1 MARLALILAGALA
14 IRILYTLLVADDIPV
29 IGDALTYHLLGEN
42 LAEGRGFER
51 APHPQLAPVEGW
63 EPGVPTAEHPPLF
76 PLLIG
81 LLTKLGAT
89 GYLAQKLLL
98 CMVGTATVAFVG
110 LAGREAAGPAVG
122 LVAAGLAAVYPF
134 LWVVDGSLMSETL
147 YGALLAATLWLAI
160 RFARRPSLGLAAGL
174 GALVALAALT
184 RGEALLL
191 VPLLLLPLAA
201 RAGAA
206 WRSRLTL
213 AAVAVG
219 AFALVLAPWT
229 IRNLTVFE
237 EPVLISTNGNAVF
250 VGSNCERVYHGAFTG
265 LWSFDCYGSAPGG
278 DESEASVVYRERGLE
293 YARDHAGR
301 VPVVMAVRLLRVWDL
316 YRPLQQASYEQLE
329 GRSVTASHLGLVM
342 YYPLLLLA
350 AAGAVILRRR
360 RAPLWPLLAFPV
372 MVSITAVAIYG
383 VTRFRLAAEP
393 ALCLLAAVALA
404 AAARTMKTRLTAG
417 SSQSQSTAEWT
428 SQTADAAAQ
437 PGSPARTSA
446 STDPP
451 RNSPRNSI
459 PGSPSSVSVSIWIE

>member
-1 MARLALILAGALA
+1 MARLALILAGALV
-14 IRILYTLLVADDIPV
+14 IRVLYTLLVAQDIPV
-29 IGDALTYHLLGEN
+29 IGDALTYHLLGGN
-42 LAEGRGFER
+42 IADGKGFER
-51 APHPQLAPVEGW
+51 APHPQLAPFEGW
-63 EPGVPTAEHPPLF
+63 KPGVPTAEHPPLF

-81 LLTKLGAT
+81 LITKLGAT

-98 CMVGTATVAFVG
+98 CVVGTVTVAFVG
-110 LAGREAAGPAVG
+110 LAGREAAGPTTG
-122 LVAAGLAAVYPF
+122 LVAAALAAIYPF

-147 YGALLAATLWLAI
+147 YGALLAATLWLAL

-191 VPLLLLPLAA
+191 APLLLVPLAV

-213 AAVAVG
+213 VAVALG

-250 VGSNCERVYHGAFTG
+250 VGSNCDAVYYGDFIG
-265 LWSFDCYGSAPGG
+265 LWNFNCYGDAPGG
-278 DESEASVVYRERGLE
+278 DESESALVYRERGFD

-301 VPVVMAVRLLRVWDL
+301 LPLVMGVRLLRVWDF
-316 YRPLQQASYEQLE
+316 YRPLQQAAYESLE
-329 GRSVTASHLGLVM
+329 GRSETASRIGLAF

-372 MVSITAVAIYG
+372 MVTITAVLIYG
-383 VTRFRLAAEP
+383 VTRFRFAAEP
-393 ALCLLAAVALA
+393 ALCVLAAVALA
-404 AAARTMKTRLTAG
+404 SIPAAVAARRRKTSVSAG
-417 SSQSQSTAEWT
+417 ISQSQSTA
-428 SQTADAAAQ
+428 A
-437 PGSPARTSA
+437 
-446 STDPP
+446 
-451 RNSPRNSI
+451 
-459 PGSPSSVSVSIWIE
+459 

>member
-1 MARLALILAGALA
+1 MVRLALILAGALA
-14 IRILYTLLVADDIPV
+14 IRVLYTVLVAQDIPV

-42 LAEGRGFER
+42 IADGKGFER
-51 APHPQLAPVEGW
+51 APHPQLAPFEGW
-63 EPGVPTAEHPPLF
+63 KPGVPTAEHPPLF
-76 PLLIG
+76 PLLVG

-98 CMVGTATVAFVG
+98 CSVGTATVAFVG
-110 LAGREAAGPAVG
+110 LAGRELAGPTTG
-122 LVAAGLAAVYPF
+122 LVAAGVAAVYPF

-184 RGEALLL
+184 RGEGLLL
-191 VPLLLLPLAA
+191 VPLLLVPLAI
-201 RAGAA
+201 RAGTA

-250 VGSNCERVYHGAFTG
+250 VGSNCDPVYHGTYTG
-265 LWSFDCYGSAPGG
+265 LWNFNCYGRAPGG
-278 DESEASVVYRERGLE
+278 DESEQAVAYRERGFE

-301 VPVVMAVRLLRVWDL
+301 LPMVMAVRLMRAWDL
-316 YRPLQQASYEQLE
+316 YRPLQQAAYESLE
-329 GRSVTASHLGLVM
+329 GRSETASRIGLVL

-350 AAGAVILRRR
+350 VAGAAILRRR
-360 RAPLWPLLAFPV
+360 RAPLWPLVAFPA

-383 VTRFRLAAEP
+383 VTRFRFAAEP
-393 ALCLLAAVALA
+393 ALCVLAAVTLASLPAA
-404 AAARTMKTRLTAG
+404 AAARRRKTRVTAG
-417 SSQSQSTAEWT
+417 SSQSQSTA
-428 SQTADAAAQ
+428 A
-437 PGSPARTSA
+437 
-446 STDPP
+446 
-451 RNSPRNSI
+451 
-459 PGSPSSVSVSIWIE
+459 